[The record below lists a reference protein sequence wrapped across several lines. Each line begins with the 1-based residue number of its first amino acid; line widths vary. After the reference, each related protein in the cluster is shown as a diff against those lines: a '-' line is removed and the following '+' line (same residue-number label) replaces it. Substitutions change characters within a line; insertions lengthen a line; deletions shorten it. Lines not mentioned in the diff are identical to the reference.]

1 MIITAKPL
9 SPFLFRL
16 VSWFIDKSLK
26 RSFNK
31 IETRGVELLDGHSY
45 LLMCNHF
52 SFWDGILAFYICNHA
67 IRKQQ
72 TAGRLYIMSLEKQMK
87 KNRWLRYA
95 GSFSVSPGTS
105 SVAESIRYAAEI
117 LETPGNVLLMF
128 PQGQLESI
136 YVRQIKVQEGISE
149 IIPAV
154 KGKCQLIWSSNLIE
168 YMESLKPSL
177 YFKML
182 DCGTNS
188 TFNFAALRQAIN
200 LHHQASIRGQFRFTR
215 EEEKNTVS

>member
-9 SPFLFRL
+9 SPFFFRL
-16 VSWFIDKSLK
+16 VSWFIDRTIK

-31 IETRGVELLDGHSY
+31 VEKPEVHLLPGHSY

-52 SFWDGILAFYICNHA
+52 SFWDGIFAFYICNHG
-67 IRKQQ
+67 IRKHQPQ
-72 TAGRLYIMSLEKQMK
+72 GRLYIMSLEKQMK
-87 KNRWLRYA
+87 KNPWLRYA
-95 GSFSVSPGTS
+95 GSFSVSPGTT

-117 LETPGNVLLMF
+117 LNTPGNILLMY
-128 PQGQLESI
+128 PQGQLESL
-136 YVRQIKVQEGISE
+136 YVRKIKIQEGIGE

-177 YFKML
+177 YFKIL
-182 DCGTNS
+182 DCGTNAI
-188 TFNFAALRQAIN
+188 FNFAALKETIN
-200 LHHQASIRGQFRFTR
+200 LHHYARIKEQFRFTR
-215 EEEKNTVS
+215 EEEKNSV